1 MRKTKI
7 VCTIGPA
14 CNNKETL
21 LEMINAGMNVAR
33 INMSHGAY
41 DDLENTFNVLKEAI
55 AESGKIVSILL
66 DTKGPEVRVCT
77 FENGSIELI
86 EGQLFS
92 LCKNKEVGDE
102 TGVAIS
108 FPKLI
113 DLFNADGKAA
123 IGRELLLDDG
133 LISIVVD
140 SMAPNEIICKV
151 VKGGTLKNRKSIN
164 IPGYHINMPYVSA
177 QDRKDIEFGLTH
189 GANVVAASFVRTHED
204 VKTLRD
210 FIDSLGFEYVE
221 IIAKI
226 ENQSGVDDIDAI
238 IDCADGIMVARGD
251 MGVEIPFIKLPEIQ
265 KTLIRKCVARGKY
278 VITAT
283 QMLESMTSSPRPTRA
298 EISDVAN
305 AVYDGTSAVMLSGE
319 SAAGKYPVESVKALD
334 AICFEAEQNGEF
346 TALKDY
352 IEHHSI
358 QDSNPIRGSICRA
371 ARDIAHQIGARAIIV
386 ESATGKVARAMTH
399 FRPNVPIIAVVTS
412 SLVCKKLCLNWGI
425 TALIGEE
432 KKTSDAIT
440 KQAMEKALSTGYFK
454 KGDIVVVISSNRTAP
469 TSSTDSLNVRIL

>member
-1 MRKTKI
+1 MFRKTKI

-14 CNNKETL
+14 TDDDDI
-21 LEMINAGMNVAR
+21 MRRIMQAGMNVAR
-33 INMSHGAY
+33 FNFSHGDYETHQRRYEQVVRLREELGLPIATLMDTRGPEIRLGKFVDDKPVTIHDGDTY
-41 DDLENTFNVLKEAI
+41 VLTTEDVLCTAERGSVSFKNLPHDVKPGTHILINDGVIEMVVNRVNSTEITCLVIHGGVLSNNKGINVPGVTLSMPYLSEKDRNDLEFGAKMGFDFIAASLVSKSADIDYLRKYTHSLGWFNV
-55 AESGKIVSILL
+55 
-66 DTKGPEVRVCT
+66 R
-77 FENGSIELI
+77 
-86 EGQLFS
+86 
-92 LCKNKEVGDE
+92 
-102 TGVAIS
+102 
-108 FPKLI
+108 
-113 DLFNADGKAA
+113 
-123 IGRELLLDDG
+123 
-133 LISIVVD
+133 
-140 SMAPNEIICKV
+140 
-151 VKGGTLKNRKSIN
+151 
-164 IPGYHINMPYVSA
+164 
-177 QDRKDIEFGLTH
+177 
-189 GANVVAASFVRTHED
+189 
-204 VKTLRD
+204 
-210 FIDSLGFEYVE
+210 

-226 ENQSGVDDIDAI
+226 ENQSGVDDMDAI

-371 ARDIAHQIGARAIIV
+371 ARDIAHQVGARAIIV

-412 SLVCKKLCLNWGI
+412 SLVCKKLCLNCQ
-425 TALIGEE
+425 L
-432 KKTSDAIT
+432 
-440 KQAMEKALSTGYFK
+440 
-454 KGDIVVVISSNRTAP
+454 R
-469 TSSTDSLNVRIL
+469 